1 MWRETAFRQETVQLL
16 GLMTKGR
23 WEKGQEKEGKMC
35 EGGVRETPAVIDTQ
49 GESGRWLASL
59 ISCPK
64 SVYGLEQT
72 QHTWCARDS
81 QTASNGHKEGWR
93 LIFSRRKQTMNSS
106 PIKQSAAVLPHLSPV
121 TASLNVL

>member
-1 MWRETAFRQETVQLL
+1 MEGDSFQAGEGPITGPNDKRNIGKRS
-16 GLMTKGR
+16 GKR
-23 WEKGQEKEGKMC
+23 EGKMC

-49 GESGRWLASL
+49 GESGRRLASL

-81 QTASNGHKEGWR
+81 QTASNGHREGG
-93 LIFSRRKQTMNSS
+93 S
-106 PIKQSAAVLPHLSPV
+106 
-121 TASLNVL
+121 